1 MLRFPSGGAVM
12 LRQAKVAVTFVLVA
26 FSLMMEGTSDVRAGS
41 ALPDANKAGIAE
53 KLFRLDCG
61 RSLAND
67 ESVWTPGE
75 NVGRSIEFSST
86 CWLIKHKSGWL
97 LWDTGVP
104 EASLNDP
111 RGW

>member
-1 MLRFPSGGAVM
+1 MLRRTRMAVSFAVLALLLMQGAT
-12 LRQAKVAVTFVLVA
+12 RGANA
-26 FSLMMEGTSDVRAGS
+26 SPN
-41 ALPDANKAGIAE
+41 LPDPVSAGVAE
-53 KLFRLDCG
+53 KLYRLDCG
-61 RSLAND
+61 HSLAND

-75 NVGRSIEFSST
+75 NVGRDIEFSST
-86 CWLIKHKSGWL
+86 CWPIKHGSGWL